1 MDFFGI
7 GSALLTSL
15 ETYTHT
21 ARQTGRTT
29 RLINSLKDGDRVL
42 VGSDTEQRRLKDL
55 VKRRGLNVEIR
66 LARADRLPAGAV
78 ENGTRMSAG
87 RTYFEHTLVEQFYRD
102 AITRTAAEIHD
113 VEIYLSKWSDRHEE
127 TRDEAAR
134 MAELQQL
141 LHDPKKRWSFS
152 RGKPAA

>member
-1 MDFFGI
+1 MDFFNI
-7 GSALLTSL
+7 GSVLLTSL
-15 ETYTHT
+15 AAYTHT

-42 VGSDTEQRRLKDL
+42 VGSDSEQRHLTDL

-66 LARADRLPAGAV
+66 HMRADRHPSWAV
-78 ENGTRMSAG
+78 ENGMSMSAG

-102 AITRTAAEIHD
+102 AITRTAAEILD
-113 VEIYLSKWSDRHEE
+113 VEIHLSKWSERHEE

-134 MAELQQL
+134 MAALQKL
-141 LHDPKKRWSFS
+141 
-152 RGKPAA
+152 RGLAQRGFTRGNPAA